1 MSYEKIR
8 FLLDRK
14 YKTISLNNDK
24 SKKYY
29 VNKEG
34 KIVATV
40 SANLIVLYIDD
51 KLDNEETQYQKLVR
65 VIPQNPTI
73 KPARLKLIGMYNDA
87 TIEDGNIQLAYDAEL
102 DRMCEEINPEKM
114 SQQNLGSVYNID
126 EDNKEIKTGKI
137 TLSSPQNRIASHQ
150 ALTKKLK
157 CGTI

>member
-8 FLLDRK
+8 FLLNTG
-14 YKTISLNNDK
+14 YKSISLNNDK
-24 SKKYY
+24 SKEYY

-34 KIVATV
+34 KVVATV

-73 KPARLKLIGMYNDA
+73 KTARLKLIGMYNDA

-102 DRMCEEINPEKM
+102 DRMCEKINLEKM
-114 SQQNLGSVYNID
+114 SQQNLGSVYNIE
-126 EDNKEIKTGKI
+126 EDDIKIIDQKTI
-137 TLSSPQNRIASHQ
+137 TLSNTQTNTQNRIAM
-150 ALTKKLK
+150 
-157 CGTI
+157 